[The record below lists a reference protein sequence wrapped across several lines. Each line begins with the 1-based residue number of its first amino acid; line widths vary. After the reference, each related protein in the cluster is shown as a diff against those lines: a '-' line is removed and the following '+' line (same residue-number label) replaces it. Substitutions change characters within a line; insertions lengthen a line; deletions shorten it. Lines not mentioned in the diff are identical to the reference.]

1 MFLVEMQIGKGRVRR
16 SGKDVAIVGYG
27 HSVLEC
33 LAAAEMLEKASFL
46 SLFCV

>member
-1 MFLVEMQIGKGRVRR
+1 MQIGKGRVRR

-33 LAAAEMLEKASFL
+33 LAAAETLEKVSF
-46 SLFCV
+46 SLDFCI